1 MPHFKSEINTIEI
14 DNAKDIV
21 IVMPMYTLVEYS
33 DNYSKTSGNLWQYC
47 KDEPHNNLTDSE
59 SFKSKIKITG
69 NTPADSN
76 TKDVKMIVPVKYLS
90 NFWRTIE
97 TSLINCEVILILTW
111 SSTCVIANSTGAGW
125 FKITDTKF
133 YVAVGTLSTQDNAEL
148 HQQWKSG
155 FKRTIKWNKYESDQK
170 TYPQNQYLN
179 HLVDLSFQGVNR
191 LFVLS
196 FEDENV
202 KTSHSKYHLPK
213 VEIKDYNV
221 KTDSRNFSDQ
231 SINNNIK
238 TDENVRKIVTEN
250 CIMIAIDL
258 SKQQDFDADPRA
270 IQQIN
275 FTANLDGTVNT

>member
-33 DNYSKTSGNLWQYC
+33 DKYSKTSGNLWQYC

-202 KTSHSKYHLPK
+202 KTSHSKHHLPK